1 MLSSFLIFYSILG
14 VILAQ
19 RSHLINYEV
28 LIIEDVYGFAKDGQC
43 LDSYNSIL
51 QICLS
56 DRQVKR
62 ISKCK
67 SSLLIPKS
75 MKHSVVSLAF
85 PTKFAVMDV
94 TMYMAISFNLGFDLS
109 SSCKHMKS
117 DKANDILCSMCL
129 TDNNYNNKIKYS
141 CDHLLLPQEPAS
153 PNLLSLTNLKHCGV
167 TTGLPVRYNGIQA
180 RFYEIFLAVGAVFGS
195 GEWSFSISNVCRYYS
210 TLRKIKRCR
219 CPCRYYA
226 NTSASFHCILEG
238 DLVFKLNPGPTNVVS
253 SNANMNSL
261 RRIGTIVLSRPDYG
275 LVIDG
280 VYFSLY
286 CVFIATNSTF

>member
-1 MLSSFLIFYSILG
+1 MAAGLYFVLSSFLIFYSILG

-43 LDSYNSIL
+43 LDSCNSIL

-94 TMYMAISFNLGFDLS
+94 TMYMAISFNLGFDLP

-141 CDHLLLPQEPAS
+141 CDHLLLSQEPAS

-167 TTGLPVRYNGIQA
+167 TTGLAVRYNGIQA
-180 RFYEIFLAVGAVFGS
+180 RFYKISLAVRSGVFLS
-195 GEWSFSISNVCRYYS
+195 VMCVDIIQRYARSSIADVRVDIMLIHLPLFIVYWRE
-210 TLRKIKRCR
+210 TLFLSL
-219 CPCRYYA
+219 
-226 NTSASFHCILEG
+226 TL
-238 DLVFKLNPGPTNVVS
+238 GPR
-253 SNANMNSL
+253 MWYL
-261 RRIGTIVLSRPDYG
+261 RMPI
-275 LVIDG
+275 
-280 VYFSLY
+280 
-286 CVFIATNSTF
+286 